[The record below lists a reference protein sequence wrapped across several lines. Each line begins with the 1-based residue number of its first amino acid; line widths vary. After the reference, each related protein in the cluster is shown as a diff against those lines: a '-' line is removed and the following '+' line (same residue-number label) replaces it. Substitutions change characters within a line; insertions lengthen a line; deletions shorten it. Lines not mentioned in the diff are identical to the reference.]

1 MKHILI
7 VVAMAIS
14 CILVAIADVIIAR
27 TIGLNLFTLKI
38 WLIIPAGA
46 LIVGMLG
53 TSGAILAARYFNI
66 RPNLFDM
73 ALMVLLAA
81 ATMFFIY
88 YLDYVTLVLDDG
100 RKASALIEFSD
111 YVDLALTKSHMRFGR
126 GARDVGE
133 VGEMGYWL
141 AAVEFV
147 GFLVGGVATFGLITA
162 LPRCGGCG
170 SYLRKLKTKTTPELT
185 FGETEKLL
193 EHFRT
198 GDLAT
203 VKQVLAWNPE
213 SRKLDAKGEKAIITY
228 DLHGCSKCKSEVIM
242 AKPRAFNGKEWKD
255 VVALSS
261 HRMLDPSTSLR
272 GSFT

>member
-1 MKHILI
+1 
-7 VVAMAIS
+7 
-14 CILVAIADVIIAR
+14 
-27 TIGLNLFTLKI
+27 
-38 WLIIPAGA
+38 
-46 LIVGMLG
+46 
-53 TSGAILAARYFNI
+53 
-66 RPNLFDM
+66 M